1 MTPFQI
7 ILSGLALSF
16 CWVEL
21 LYPLIRVK
29 LVKPFNCG
37 MCMSGWFSFGLSLI
51 CGYTYSSILF
61 LAVGVFVGAM
71 FEALKMRY
79 L

>member
-1 MTPFQI
+1 MTPVEI
-7 ILSGLALSF
+7 ILAGLALSF

-37 MCMSGWFSFGLSLI
+37 MCLSGWVSFGLSLI
-51 CGYTYSSILF
+51 NGYIYSSILF

-71 FEALKMRY
+71 YGAIKMRW